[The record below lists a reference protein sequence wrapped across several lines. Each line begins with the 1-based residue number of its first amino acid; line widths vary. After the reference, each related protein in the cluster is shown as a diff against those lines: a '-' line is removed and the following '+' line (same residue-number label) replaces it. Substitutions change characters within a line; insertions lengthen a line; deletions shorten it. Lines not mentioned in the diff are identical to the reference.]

1 MIDAPTLLE
10 TPAQSLAVIHVTVP
24 RAQIRE
30 VMGPGIQ
37 ELLAAVTEQGAGPTA
52 PWYTHHLRI
61 DPEVFDFEICVP
73 VRAPVRPTG
82 RVRPGERPALK
93 VARALY
99 RGPYEGLGSAWET
112 FDDWI
117 VAQGLIPG
125 ADLWERYL
133 VGPESGE
140 GPAQWCTELER
151 TYAPRPA

>member
-10 TPAQSLAVIHVTVP
+10 TPAQLLAVIHVTVP

-37 ELLAAVTEQGAGPTA
+37 ELRTAVVQQGVGLPA
-52 PWYTHHLRI
+52 PWCTHHLRI
-61 DPEVFDFEICVP
+61 DPAVFDFEICVP

-82 RVRPGERPALK
+82 RVRPSERPALK
-93 VARALY
+93 VARTLY
-99 RGPYEGLGSAWET
+99 RGPYEGLHKAWET

-125 ADLWERYL
+125 GDLWERYL
-133 VGPESGE
+133 IGPESGE

-151 TYAPRPA
+151 TFVARPS